1 MRRSATALI
10 VLAIGIVANFLV
22 ITGITGMP
30 CTPTAAPTEEEE
42 EEESAAAASPLM
54 SLTTCEGARFG
65 GFVLV
70 ALADVFAA
78 VLIVPELARR
88 K

>member
-22 ITGITGMP
+22 ITGIMGMP
-30 CTPTAAPTEEEE
+30 CMPTAAPTEEEE
-42 EEESAAAASPLM
+42 EESAATASPLM

>member
-42 EEESAAAASPLM
+42 EESAAVASPLM